1 MLNPQ
6 DGRSERNHRQ
16 RKPIRVGD
24 RTRAKQRPVAEAEDL
39 GDIGTRSWADRI
51 IFRIAESYSAA
62 AMQYLLR
69 HAAAGGSFDT
79 PDDAV
84 QSMDKVSR
92 LVTAANRQVPHIR
105 RYVWFSGV

>member
-1 MLNPQ
+1 
-6 DGRSERNHRQ
+6 
-16 RKPIRVGD
+16 
-24 RTRAKQRPVAEAEDL
+24 
-39 GDIGTRSWADRI
+39 
-51 IFRIAESYSAA
+51 
-62 AMQYLLR
+62 MQYLLR